1 MTAMISGEMSLAARS
16 AGMLAG
22 AREGVAGADFAAG
35 FLNDDMCSGFGG
47 NAAAMPRPM
56 AATKT
61 IKATVPRITQPI
73 ALQEAAKNNMVVI
86 KRIYAPRYRNL
97 SKSSIGD
104 LLKSG

>member
-1 MTAMISGEMSLAARS
+1 MTAMISGEIFVEARN

-22 AREGVAGADFAAG
+22 VREGAVGPDFAAG

-61 IKATVPRITQPI
+61 IKAIVPRITQPI
-73 ALQEAAKNNMVVI
+73 ALQEVARNNMVVI
-86 KRIYAPRYRNL
+86 E
-97 SKSSIGD
+97 SEF
-104 LLKSG
+104 